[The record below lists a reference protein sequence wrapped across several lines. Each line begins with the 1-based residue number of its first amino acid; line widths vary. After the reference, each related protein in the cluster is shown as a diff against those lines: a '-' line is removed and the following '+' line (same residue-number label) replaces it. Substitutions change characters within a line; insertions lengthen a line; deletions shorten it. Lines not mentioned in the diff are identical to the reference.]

1 MTSPA
6 RRDLVQDALE
16 SDGELTGG
24 VTEVAHAA
32 GPEDKALPLPGWLTK
47 LYFLFP
53 IVLYIPDAIFNYYV
67 YSDGISSTS
76 HDIVT
81 QSFWSVVWGFVAVG
95 VVGMAY
101 LLSVLAPWH
110 WSQNH
115 RFQAFFCGVGV
126 VVATFITT
134 WNSLAYRSST
144 PFPTFKTDE
153 WAYTLWP
160 QLQTMG
166 VNVTMVLVA
175 VAPPFWGLF
184 WAIVQPTEKNRSL
197 RHMQESHAERLLRL
211 QQESEVKRLK
221 AETNARV
228 REAQLRGMA
237 QTAAAA
243 REQAAGF
250 IAKGGKDGK
259 DGKGAALPAAKA
271 APAISTPETLAIGAP
286 SEAPQTPQTHEPT
299 PLFTPN
305 RNRDMTG
312 AGRRIGEGRE
322 MYNHAAAVD
331 APRAEPDV
339 AASIF
344 AQPALLSDAI
354 PASISGADVDAS
366 WPARP
371 RPTVGAGIAA
381 FFPGDSDVTGT
392 TGPRPAVRRAAEPS
406 ALLQVMNTPH
416 AQAVRQVEEVITDLR
431 ASGVARPTPR
441 DVLPA
446 LQERYGVDEE
456 TARKMAAAYKTAQKG
471 SRG

>member
-1 MTSPA
+1 MASPT
-6 RRDLVQDALE
+6 RRDLAQDALE
-16 SDGELTGG
+16 SDMG
-24 VTEVAHAA
+24 VTGSAVVAAPMA
-32 GPEDKALPLPGWLTK
+32 EPEDKALPLPGWLTK

-67 YSDGISSTS
+67 YSDGIRSTS
-76 HDIVT
+76 GDIIA
-81 QSFWSVVWGFVAVG
+81 QSFWSVVWGFVAIG

-115 RFQAFFCGVGV
+115 KFQAFFCAVGV

-144 PFPTFKTDE
+144 PFPTFRTDE
-153 WAYTLWP
+153 WAYSLWP

-211 QQESEVKRLK
+211 QQEAEVKRLK

-243 REQAAGF
+243 REQAAGL
-250 IAKGGKDGK
+250 IAQRKGGKDESDK
-259 DGKGAALPAAKA
+259 LPAPAEAPATLAIA
-271 APAISTPETLAIGAP
+271 APAETPSSP
-286 SEAPQTPQTHEPT
+286 EPT

-305 RNRDMTG
+305 RSRDLAG
-312 AGRRIGEGRE
+312 AGRRMGEGRE
-322 MYNHAAAVD
+322 MYNHAAPA
-331 APRAEPDV
+331 AGPRAEPDV
-339 AASIF
+339 AAAAF
-344 AQPALLSDAI
+344 AQPALLSDATS
-354 PASISGADVDAS
+354 ASAPGADVDTS

-381 FFPGDSDVTGT
+381 FFPGDSDMTGT

-406 ALLQVMNTPH
+406 PLLHEMNTPP
-416 AQAVRQVEEVITDLR
+416 VVKQVKVVIDDLR
-431 ASGVARPTPR
+431 AKGVTQPTQR
-441 DVLPA
+441 EVIAAVREHYEIDTEA
-446 LQERYGVDEE
+446 
-456 TARKMAAAYKTAQKG
+456 ARKMVLAYKAAQK
-471 SRG
+471 SARS